1 MSTSLCPGS
10 PILPPGPSSWRPKR
24 LPSWGKIYPFGRV
37 GRQHSTSLPGYSVT
51 RGTCV
56 QGKKPWCQN
65 IITSDLPSPEVT
77 YIYLTNGTFDRTSN
91 RNENSCDTCH
101 VGALVVLFS
110 LLPAWQQTICCWHSW
125 STSSHCTSPCWC
137 SWSNVEEVLYFR
149 DKIVIGPAPPHYLHT
164 IDLSIISGKFWE
176 TCSKQFSLYSLWTR
190 DFTLEIGRNFSTEL
204 GMQLGNIN
212 HSFVSASHWCETWWG
227 VKLKCI
233 YLLSCWKLKYSLFYF
248 TLSIFWKLNLVQ
260 QNIVFVFSSSVTN
273 KVKRV

>member
-1 MSTSLCPGS
+1 MSKYNYQWPT
-10 PILPPGPSSWRPKR
+10 
-24 LPSWGKIYPFGRV
+24 
-37 GRQHSTSLPGYSVT
+37 
-51 RGTCV
+51 
-56 QGKKPWCQN
+56 
-65 IITSDLPSPEVT
+65 ITWSDL
-77 YIYLTNGTFDRTSN
+77 YIFNKRHIWPHFQQKWKQLWYM
-91 RNENSCDTCH
+91 SCWRSCCSI
-101 VGALVVLFS
+101 FS
-110 LLPAWQQTICCWHSW
+110 EPAWQQTICCWHSW